1 MYAFVCG
8 SQTSGIVS
16 KELSILFSKSE
27 SHYSGAPRRLVWRA
41 VSPGNPSMSAHQSLR
56 LEVCVVMPIFPA
68 SEYGL
73 VKIPQRKRISVCVRE
88 RPDRGHQF

>member
-27 SHYSGAPRRLVWRA
+27 SHYSGAPRRLVR
-41 VSPGNPSMSAHQSLR
+41 
-56 LEVCVVMPIFPA
+56 
-68 SEYGL
+68 
-73 VKIPQRKRISVCVRE
+73 
-88 RPDRGHQF
+88 